1 MKTVNLFRSG
11 DGSWVTS
18 ATLLAILEKIKAS
31 EASVLYIHSGL
42 NFGAPN
48 PDLGRKELLGHLYG
62 LIASLGVPTICFPT
76 FTFSFCNGEDYNVQT
91 SRSKMGA
98 LNEYV
103 RGLPE
108 TVRSE
113 DPLMSSVVV
122 GQDHDLVHNLGKDSI
137 GANSTFDKLHHR
149 GSGVKFL
156 FFGVTVSD
164 CFTYTHYVE
173 ERLNTPYR
181 YSRAF
186 TGRITNGSRSWQDTY
201 RLFVRYRGVVP
212 SSSGLLESDL
222 LLRGLLQ
229 KEACGEASIACL
241 DEPDGYATIVEHLT
255 ANVYCYIAENP
266 GDKNPEFTVRNMV
279 SL

>member
-1 MKTVNLFRSG
+1 MKTLNLFQSG
-11 DGSWVTS
+11 NGSWVTS
-18 ATLLAILEKIKAS
+18 ATLLEILERVKAP

-42 NFGAPN
+42 NFGTPN
-48 PDLGRKELLGHLYG
+48 PNLGRKELLVHLYG

-108 TVRSE
+108 SVRSE
-113 DPLMSSVVV
+113 DPLMSTVVV
-122 GQDHDLVHNLGKDSI
+122 GADHDLVHNLGKDSI
-137 GANSTFDKLHHR
+137 GANSTFDKLHQR

-156 FFGVTVSD
+156 FFGVTASD

-173 ERLNTPYR
+173 ERLNSSYR
-181 YSRAF
+181 YNRAF
-186 TGRITNGSRSWQDTY
+186 SGQITNGTRSWQDTY

-222 LLRGLLQ
+222 LQRGSLQ
-229 KEACGEASIACL
+229 KVTCGEASIACL
-241 DEPDGYATIVEHLT
+241 AEPDGYSTIVEHLT
-255 ANVYCYIAENP
+255 ANPDCYIAEDP
-266 GDKNPEFTVRNMV
+266 GDRNTEFTVRNMV

>member
-1 MKTVNLFRSG
+1 MKILNLFKSR

-18 ATLLAILEKIKAS
+18 AALLTILERIKAP
-31 EASVLYIHSGL
+31 EASVLYVHSGL
-42 NFGAPN
+42 NFGTPN
-48 PDLGRKELLGHLYG
+48 PDLGRQELLGHLFG
-62 LIASLGVPTICFPT
+62 LIESLGVPTICFPT

-103 RGLPE
+103 RGLPQS
-108 TVRSE
+108 VRSQ
-113 DPLMSSVVV
+113 DPLMSSVVI
-122 GQDHDLVHNLGKDSI
+122 GEEQELVQNLGKDSI
-137 GANSTFDKLHHR
+137 GVNSTFDKLHRR

-156 FFGVTVSD
+156 FLGVTVSD

-181 YSRAF
+181 YNRAF
-186 TGRITNGSRSWQDTY
+186 SGRITDDERSWQDTY

-222 LLRGLLQ
+222 VQRGLLR
-229 KEACGEASIACL
+229 KEACGEASIGCL
-241 DEPDGYATIVEHLT
+241 AEPDGYGTIVEHLT
-255 ANVYCYIAENP
+255 ANVHCYIAEDP
-266 GDKNPEFTVRNMV
+266 GDRSTEFNVRNMV

>member
-1 MKTVNLFRSG
+1 MKVLNLFQSG
-11 DGSWVTS
+11 DGSWITS
-18 ATLLAILEKIKAS
+18 ATLLTIFEKIKAP

-42 NFGAPN
+42 NFGTPN
-48 PDLGRKELLGHLYG
+48 PNIGRKELLGHLYD

-91 SRSKMGA
+91 SRSRMGA

-108 TVRSE
+108 SVRSK
-113 DPLMSSVVV
+113 DPLMSTVAV
-122 GQDHDLVHNLGKDSI
+122 GHDHDLVRNLGKDSI
-137 GANSTFDKLHHR
+137 GANSTFDKLHER

-181 YSRAF
+181 YNRAF
-186 TGRITNGSRSWQDTY
+186 SGRITDGGHSWLDTY

-222 LLRGLLQ
+222 VRRGLLR
-229 KEACGEASIACL
+229 KEACGGASIACL
-241 DEPDGYATIVEHLT
+241 AEPDGYATIVEHLT
-255 ANVYCYIAENP
+255 ANVNCYIAEDP
-266 GDKNPEFTVRNMV
+266 GDKNIEFTAQNMV
-279 SL
+279 AL

>member
-1 MKTVNLFRSG
+1 MKNMNLFLSR
-11 DGSWVTS
+11 DGSWITS
-18 ATLLAILEKIKAS
+18 ATLLTILEKIKAP

-42 NFGAPN
+42 NFGTPN
-48 PDLGRKELLGHLYG
+48 PDLGRKALLGHLYS

-91 SRSKMGA
+91 SRSRMGA
-98 LNEYV
+98 LNEYI

-108 TVRSE
+108 SVRSE
-113 DPLMSSVVV
+113 DPLMSTVIV

-137 GANSTFDKLHHR
+137 GANSTFDKLHRR

-156 FFGVTVSD
+156 FFGVTVSE

-173 ERLNTPYR
+173 ESLNTPYR
-181 YSRAF
+181 YNRAF
-186 TGRITNGSRSWQDTY
+186 SGQITNGSRSWQDTY

-212 SSSGLLESDL
+212 SSSGLLESEL
-222 LLRGLLQ
+222 VRRSLLR
-229 KEACGEASIACL
+229 KETCGGASIACL
-241 DEPDGYATIVEHLT
+241 AEPDGYATIVEHLT
-255 ANVYCYIAENP
+255 ANVYSYIAEDP
-266 GDKNPEFTVRNMV
+266 GDKNAEFTVRNMV

>member
-1 MKTVNLFRSG
+1 METLNLFQSA

-18 ATLLAILEKIKAS
+18 ATLLTILEKIKAPES
-31 EASVLYIHSGL
+31 SVLYIHSGL
-42 NFGAPN
+42 NFGIPN

-62 LIASLGVPTICFPT
+62 LLASLGVPTICFPT

-91 SRSKMGA
+91 SRSRMGA

-103 RGLPE
+103 RRLPE

-122 GQDHDLVHNLGKDSI
+122 GKDQDLVHNLGKDSI
-137 GANSTFDKLHHR
+137 GANSTFDKLHQR

-181 YSRAF
+181 YNRAF
-186 TGRITNGSRSWQDTY
+186 SGRITNGGRSWQDTY

-222 LLRGLLQ
+222 VRRGMLR
-229 KEACGEASIACL
+229 KEGCGEASIACL
-241 DEPDGYATIVEHLT
+241 AEPEGYATIVEHLT
-255 ANVYCYIAENP
+255 ANVNCYIAEDP
-266 GDKNPEFTVRNMV
+266 GDRDTEFTVRNMV

>member
-1 MKTVNLFRSG
+1 MKTLNLFQSG

-18 ATLLAILEKIKAS
+18 ATLLTILEKIKAP

-42 NFGAPN
+42 NFGTPN

-91 SRSKMGA
+91 SRSRMGA

-122 GQDHDLVHNLGKDSI
+122 GEDHDLVHNLGKDSI
-137 GANSTFDKLHHR
+137 GTNSTFDKLHQR

-181 YSRAF
+181 YNRAF
-186 TGRITNGSRSWQDTY
+186 TGRITNGNRSWQDTY
-201 RLFVRYRGVVP
+201 RLFVRYHGVVP
-212 SSSGLLESDL
+212 SSTGLLESDL
-222 LLRGLLQ
+222 LRRGSLQ
-229 KEACGEASIACL
+229 KVTCGEASIACL
-241 DEPDGYATIVEHLT
+241 AEPEGYETIMEHLA
-255 ANVYCYIAENP
+255 ANLHCYIAEDP
-266 GDKNPEFTVRNMV
+266 GDRNTEFTVQNMV

>member
-1 MKTVNLFRSG
+1 MESLNLFQSG

-18 ATLLAILEKIKAS
+18 ATLLTILENVKAP
-31 EASVLYIHSGL
+31 EASVLYVHSGL
-42 NFGAPN
+42 NFGTPN
-48 PDLGRKELLGHLYG
+48 PEIGRRELLGHLFG
-62 LIASLGVPTICFPT
+62 LIASLGIPTICFPT

-113 DPLMSSVVV
+113 DPLMSSVVL
-122 GQDHDLVHNLGKDSI
+122 GKDDDLVQNLGKDSI
-137 GANSTFDKLHHR
+137 GANSTFDRLHQR

-173 ERLNTPYR
+173 ERLNMPYR
-181 YSRAF
+181 YNRGFS
-186 TGRITNGSRSWQDTY
+186 GRITNDGRSWRDTY

-212 SSSGLLESDL
+212 NSNGFLESDL
-222 LLRGLLQ
+222 VRRGLLR
-229 KEACGEASIACL
+229 KENCGGASIACL
-241 DEPDGYATIVEHLT
+241 DEPDGYATIAEHLAVN
-255 ANVYCYIAENP
+255 ANCYIAEDP
-266 GDKNPEFTVRNMV
+266 GDKNVEFTVRNMV

>member
-1 MKTVNLFRSG
+1 MESLNLFRSR

-18 ATLLAILEKIKAS
+18 ATLLRILEKIKAP

-42 NFGAPN
+42 NFGTPN

-62 LIASLGVPTICFPT
+62 MIASLSVPTICFPT
-76 FTFSFCNGEDYNVQT
+76 FTFSFCNREDYNVQT

-113 DPLMSSVVV
+113 DPLMSSIVV
-122 GQDHDLVHNLGKDSI
+122 GTDQDLVRNLGKDSI
-137 GANSTFDKLHHR
+137 GANSTFDKLHQR

-173 ERLNTPYR
+173 ERLNAPYR
-181 YSRAF
+181 YRRAF
-186 TGRITNGSRSWQDTY
+186 TGRITDGTRSWQDTY
-201 RLFVRYRGVVP
+201 QLFVRYHGVVP
-212 SSSGLLESDL
+212 SSSSLLESDL
-222 LLRGLLQ
+222 LRRGSLQ
-229 KEACGEASIACL
+229 KVAYGEASIACL
-241 DEPDGYATIVEHLT
+241 AEPEGYETIMEHLR
-255 ANVYCYIAENP
+255 ANQHCYIAEDP
-266 GDKNPEFTVRNMV
+266 GDRNTEFTVQNMV
-279 SL
+279 AL

>member
-1 MKTVNLFRSG
+1 MTILNLFQSR
-11 DGSWVTS
+11 DGSWITS
-18 ATLLAILEKIKAS
+18 ATLLKILEKIKAPD
-31 EASVLYIHSGL
+31 ASVLYIHSGL
-42 NFGAPN
+42 NFGTPN
-48 PDLGRKELLGHLYG
+48 PDLGRKELLGHVYN

-91 SRSKMGA
+91 SRSRMGA

-103 RGLPE
+103 RVLPE
-108 TVRSE
+108 AVRSE
-113 DPLMSSVVV
+113 DPLMSSVVL
-122 GQDHDLVHNLGKDSI
+122 GQDLDLVHSLGKDSI
-137 GANSTFDKLHHR
+137 GENSTFDRLHQR

-173 ERLNTPYR
+173 ERLSMPYR
-181 YSRAF
+181 YNRAF
-186 TGRITNGSRSWQDTY
+186 SGGITNGGRSWQDTY

-222 LLRGLLQ
+222 VRRGLLR
-229 KEACGEASIACL
+229 KEDCGEASIACL
-241 DEPDGYATIVEHLT
+241 REPDGYATIVEHLT
-255 ANVYCYIAENP
+255 ANVNCYIAEDP
-266 GDKNPEFTVRNMV
+266 GDKNPEFNVRNMV

>member
-1 MKTVNLFRSG
+1 MKVLNLFRSN

-18 ATLLAILEKIKAS
+18 ATLLTILEKIKAR

-42 NFGAPN
+42 NFGTPN
-48 PDLGRKELLGHLYG
+48 PDLGRKELLSHLYG
-62 LIASLGVPTICFPT
+62 LIAALDVPTICFPT

-91 SRSKMGA
+91 SRSRMGA

-108 TVRSE
+108 SVRSE
-113 DPLMSSVVV
+113 DPLMSTVVV
-122 GQDHDLVHNLGKDSI
+122 GQDHDLVQNLGKDSI
-137 GANSTFDKLHHR
+137 GANSTFDKLHQR

-173 ERLNTPYR
+173 ERLNVPYR
-181 YSRAF
+181 YNRAF
-186 TGRITNGSRSWQDTY
+186 RGRITNGGRSWQDTY

-212 SSSGLLESDL
+212 SSNGFLESDL
-222 LLRGLLQ
+222 VRRGLLRR
-229 KEACGEASIACL
+229 EASGEASIACL
-241 DEPDGYATIVEHLT
+241 AEPDGYATIVEHLT
-255 ANVYCYIAENP
+255 ANVDSYIAEDP
-266 GDKNPEFTVRNMV
+266 GDKNDEFTVRNMV

>member
-1 MKTVNLFRSG
+1 MKTLNLFQSG

-18 ATLLAILEKIKAS
+18 ATLLTILEKIKAP

-42 NFGAPN
+42 NFGTPN
-48 PDLGRKELLGHLYG
+48 PDLGRKELLAHLYG

-91 SRSKMGA
+91 SRSRMGA

-122 GQDHDLVHNLGKDSI
+122 GEDHDLVHNLGKDSI
-137 GANSTFDKLHHR
+137 GTNSTFDKLHQR

-164 CFTYTHYVE
+164 CFTWHTTTGRRKAQHALSLQSCVQWPDYHEEGAVGGGYIPAVCALPRCSAKFQRLARRIRFGPDVACFE
-173 ERLNTPYR
+173 ERPPVSFHR
-181 YSRAF
+181 MSR
-186 TGRITNGSRSWQDTY
+186 
-201 RLFVRYRGVVP
+201 
-212 SSSGLLESDL
+212 
-222 LLRGLLQ
+222 
-229 KEACGEASIACL
+229 
-241 DEPDGYATIVEHLT
+241 
-255 ANVYCYIAENP
+255 
-266 GDKNPEFTVRNMV
+266 
-279 SL
+279 

>member
-1 MKTVNLFRSG
+1 MKTLNLFQSG
-11 DGSWVTS
+11 DGSWITS
-18 ATLLAILEKIKAS
+18 ATLLAIFEKVKAS

-42 NFGAPN
+42 NFGTPN
-48 PDLGRKELLGHLYG
+48 PNLGRKELLGHLYS

-76 FTFSFCNGEDYNVQT
+76 FTFSFCNKEDYNVQT

-113 DPLMSSVVV
+113 DPLMSSIVV
-122 GQDHDLVHNLGKDSI
+122 GTDHDLVHNLGKDSI
-137 GANSTFDKLHHR
+137 GANSTFDKLHQR

-181 YSRAF
+181 YNRAF
-186 TGRITNGSRSWQDTY
+186 SGRITNGSHSRQDTY
-201 RLFVRYRGVVP
+201 RLFVRYHGVVP
-212 SSSGLLESDL
+212 SSNGLLESDL
-222 LLRGLLQ
+222 LRRGSLQ
-229 KEACGEASIACL
+229 KVPCGEASIACL
-241 DEPDGYATIVEHLT
+241 AEPEGYETILEHLT
-255 ANVYCYIAENP
+255 ANPRCYIAEDP
-266 GDKNPEFTVRNMV
+266 GDKNTEFTVQNMV

>member
-1 MKTVNLFRSG
+1 MKTLNLFLSR
-11 DGSWVTS
+11 DGSWITS
-18 ATLLAILEKIKAS
+18 ATLLSILEKIKAP

-42 NFGAPN
+42 NFGTPN
-48 PDLGRKELLGHLYG
+48 PDLRRKELLGHLYD
-62 LIASLGVPTICFPT
+62 LIQSLGVPTICFPT

-91 SRSKMGA
+91 SRSSMGA

-103 RGLPE
+103 RRLPE

-113 DPLMSSVVV
+113 DPLMSTVLV
-122 GQDHDLVHNLGKDSI
+122 GNDQDLVHSLGKDSI
-137 GANSTFDKLHHR
+137 GANSTFDKLHQR

-173 ERLNTPYR
+173 ERLNMPYR
-181 YSRAF
+181 YNRAF
-186 TGRITNGSRSWQDTY
+186 SGQITNDGRSWQDTY

-212 SSSGLLESDL
+212 SSNGLLESDL
-222 LLRGLLQ
+222 LRRGLLR
-229 KEACGEASIACL
+229 KEASGDASIACL
-241 DEPDGYATIVEHLT
+241 GEPDGYSTIVEHLT
-255 ANVYCYIAENP
+255 ANVDCYIAEDP
-266 GDKNPEFTVRNMV
+266 GDKNTEFTVRNMV

>member
-1 MKTVNLFRSG
+1 MKTVNLFRSR
-11 DGSWVTS
+11 DGSWVTN
-18 ATLLAILEKIKAS
+18 ATLLTILEKIKAP

-42 NFGAPN
+42 NFGTPN
-48 PDLGRKELLGHLYG
+48 PDLGRKDLLGHLYS

-76 FTFSFCNGEDYNVQT
+76 FTFSFCNGEDFNVQT

-103 RGLPE
+103 RGLPD
-108 TVRSE
+108 TIRSE
-113 DPLMSSVVV
+113 DPLMSSILL
-122 GQDHDLVHNLGKDSI
+122 GTDHELVLNLGKDSI
-137 GANSTFDKLHHR
+137 GANSTFDRLHQR

-181 YSRAF
+181 YNRAF
-186 TGRITNGSRSWQDTY
+186 TGRITNGNRSWQDSY
-201 RLFVRYRGVVP
+201 QLFVRYKGVVP

-222 LLRGLLQ
+222 LQRGSLQ
-229 KEACGEASIACL
+229 KLACGAASIACL
-241 DEPDGYATIVEHLT
+241 AEPEGYGTIVEHLT
-255 ANVYCYIAENP
+255 ANLHCYIAEDP
-266 GDKNPEFTVRNMV
+266 GDRNTQFTVQNMV
-279 SL
+279 AL

>member
-1 MKTVNLFRSG
+1 MKILNLFQSG

-18 ATLLAILEKIKAS
+18 ATLLTILEKIKAP

-42 NFGAPN
+42 NFGTPN
-48 PDLGRKELLGHLYG
+48 PDLGRKELLAHLYG

-91 SRSKMGA
+91 SRSRMGA

-137 GANSTFDKLHHR
+137 GTNSTFDKLHQR

-181 YSRAF
+181 YNRAF
-186 TGRITNGSRSWQDTY
+186 SGRITYGGRSWQDTY

-222 LLRGLLQ
+222 VRRGLLR
-229 KEACGEASIACL
+229 KEASGEASIACL

-255 ANVYCYIAENP
+255 ADVHCYIAEDP
-266 GDKNPEFTVRNMV
+266 GDKNTEFTVRNMV

>member
-1 MKTVNLFRSG
+1 MKTFNLFQSG

-18 ATLLAILEKIKAS
+18 STLLAILEKVKAS

-42 NFGAPN
+42 NFGTPN

-76 FTFSFCNGEDYNVQT
+76 FTFSFCNKEDYNVQT

-113 DPLMSSVVV
+113 DPLMSSIVV
-122 GQDHDLVHNLGKDSI
+122 GRDHDLVRNLGKDSI
-137 GANSTFDKLHHR
+137 GANSTFDKLHQR

-181 YSRAF
+181 YRREF
-186 TGRITNGSRSWQDTY
+186 TGQITNGSRSWQDTY
-201 RLFVRYRGVVP
+201 GLFVRYRGVVP

-222 LLRGLLQ
+222 LRRGSLQ
-229 KEACGEASIACL
+229 KVTCGGASIACL
-241 DEPDGYATIVEHLT
+241 AEPEGYETIVEHLT
-255 ANVYCYIAENP
+255 TDLQCYIAEDP
-266 GDKNPEFTVRNMV
+266 GDRNTEFTAQNMV
-279 SL
+279 AL